1 MRSAP
6 RPSVTVCSTASLVAT
21 RTRRHFGAGVAG
33 RLDVVIRAFGVPGED
48 DLHAVHHHV
57 RARRA
62 VGVVAVEN
70 NDDLFAG
77 IARVI
82 GNQVDEPFS
91 GLFDGQMLLSRG
103 TFHAPMTL

>member
-1 MRSAP
+1 MRTRPVCRVCVISIKNSLEEMRSAP
-6 RPSVTVCSTASLVAT
+6 RPERHRLLDRVAG
-21 RTRRHFGAGVAG
+21 RHAHPPPFRRSVAG

-62 VGVVAVEN
+62 VGVVTVEN

-77 IARVI
+77 IA
-82 GNQVDEPFS
+82 
-91 GLFDGQMLLSRG
+91 
-103 TFHAPMTL
+103 A